1 MKCPLALWRD
11 ASLSASSS
19 VKPIYTSAKTRAR
32 RELSGFSACNSALAV
47 LVCCP
52 PSTSYLYTSLRR
64 SENCVFSWTSTHK
77 TATGGT
83 PGPEGSLAI
92 FCLRFSRKWL
102 SRDRISLVSFAGS
115 IMLFTG
121 RLYIPVTYSHRKWQ
135 ILALRR
141 ANTYLIMKPTMNY
154 SSKYH
159 TTILSW
165 VAKKYCQY
173 TVQVTKAVQF
183 SSSQYQWSI

>member
-19 VKPIYTSAKTRAR
+19 VKPMYTSAKTRAR

-102 SRDRISLVSFAGS
+102 SRDHMSLVSFAGS

-141 ANTYLIMKPTMNY
+141 ANTYLIMKPPWIIHLN
-154 SSKYH
+154 
-159 TTILSW
+159 TTPPFWSW
-165 VAKKYCQY
+165 VAKKVLSIYC
-173 TVQVTKAVQF
+173 T
-183 SSSQYQWSI
+183 SN